1 MNHQLISEDDLKDW
15 IGVTTRSSLEGR
27 LLELKIRYFKLK
39 HGAICTTI
47 DGINQALLDPQD
59 DDDFI

>member
-15 IGVTTRSSLEGR
+15 IGVATRSSLEGR
-27 LLELKIRYFKLK
+27 LLELRIKYFKLK

-47 DGINQALLDPQD
+47 DGINQALLENEDQD
-59 DDDFI
+59 DFL